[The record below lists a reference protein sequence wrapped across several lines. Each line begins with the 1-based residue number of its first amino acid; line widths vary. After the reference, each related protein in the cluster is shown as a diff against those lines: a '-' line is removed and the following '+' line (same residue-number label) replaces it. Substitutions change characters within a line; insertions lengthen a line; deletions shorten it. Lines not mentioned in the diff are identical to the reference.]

1 MSRNHVVGSPNQG
14 GCVDCRDSEGRYI
27 LYGAVVDVPDS
38 FSYGVKHSI
47 KRFVDKSAFRFGYVD
62 RIDYR
67 NYQDGRAYNRGDH
80 SIIVSMAQRIGAL
93 DADGRIVAVQW
104 GGLES
109 AKLEST
115 DKVLICGSGYFFP
128 DAIGR
133 LPQRMFSDLRAI
145 EAAGCELHFIGAGYN
160 RLLAWE
166 RSGARGLSV
175 ESCHLLRRL
184 LERASTISVRDDN
197 TKIFLSGLVDKNISV
212 IGDPALFI
220 DSPISVADYFGG
232 GVPSRIGLNI
242 PFHGPQSTAWV
253 KKNFRQFIDA
263 VREIQKLTKCEFV
276 YFVHYDS
283 ELLIA
288 DILRSYGVR
297 LDVVNAVADR
307 LSCEYA
313 KIDMH
318 IGGMLHS
325 CIIAAAAGV
334 PSVGLAYDE
343 KHFGFFSLMGR
354 FRYCLD
360 ARLFRSEKLIERAL
374 ELWRDLPGE
383 RSRMNARRC
392 ELFRVFDS
400 TLRKVMFSSVP

>member
-1 MSRNHVVGSPNQG
+1 MKFGNFR
-14 GCVDCRDSEGRYI
+14 GRYI

-47 KRFVDKSAFRFGYVD
+47 KRFVDKSAFRFGYVE

-67 NYQDGRAYNRGDH
+67 NHQDGGAYNRGDH
-80 SIIVSMAQRIGAL
+80 SIIVSMTQRIGAL
-93 DADGRIVAVQW
+93 DANGRIAAVQW

-109 AKLEST
+109 AGLESA

-128 DAIGR
+128 DAMGR

-160 RLLAWE
+160 RLLAWDRLKDE
-166 RSGARGLSV
+166 ALSV
-175 ESCHLLRRL
+175 EACQLLRQL
-184 LERASTISVRDDN
+184 LESASTITVRDDN
-197 TKIFLSGLVDKNISV
+197 TRNFLLGFVEKNVDV

-220 DSPISVADYFGG
+220 ESPIGSVDFPGG
-232 GVPSRIGLNI
+232 DAPLRVGLNV

-253 KKNFRQFIDA
+253 RKNLSHFIEVLKKIQRQTRCQFS
-263 VREIQKLTKCEFV
+263 

-283 ELLIA
+283 ELLIV

-297 LDVVNAVADR
+297 LDVVNVVADK
-307 LSCEYA
+307 LSREYA
-313 KIDMH
+313 KMDMH

-325 CIIAAAAGV
+325 CIIATAAGV
-334 PSVGLAYDE
+334 PSIGLAYDE

-354 FRYCLD
+354 SRYCMD
-360 ARLFRSEKLIERAL
+360 AKLFRAEELFEKVLAL
-374 ELWRDLPGE
+374 WKNLPE
-383 RSRMNARRC
+383 EKESMNARRR
-392 ELFRVFDS
+392 ELSRVFDD
-400 TLRKVMFSSVP
+400 TLRKVMFSF